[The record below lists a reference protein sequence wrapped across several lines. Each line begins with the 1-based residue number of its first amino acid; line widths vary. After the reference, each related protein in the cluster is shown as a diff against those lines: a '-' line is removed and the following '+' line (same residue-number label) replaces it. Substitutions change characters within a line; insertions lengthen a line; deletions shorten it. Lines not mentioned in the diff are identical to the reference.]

1 MASHFKQ
8 RVPELDMDEPRTSPS
23 HIAPGET
30 GSLSK
35 LKAGQGAVVTSR
47 SNARHGAEAAL
58 AKGGSHKRLSGK
70 HRPTVK
76 HKSQKIKTNRTL
88 FAVIGV
94 AVVLVVGVIGFMVYN
109 AANSVHVSNTP
120 PMERTTSTLEQGV
133 TVGGHVYGFK
143 EDGGKYKLM
152 SQNEDGTNATELFEA
167 AGKPVSIVAFDGALL
182 FGENLGDNRWD
193 AMAYTIG
200 DGSVPSQLVGSDG
213 NPVAGDG
220 QLSSSVLEGSSL
232 VLTQTDGHRTVV
244 PLA

>member
-8 RVPELDMDEPRTSPS
+8 RVPELDMDEPRTTPS
-23 HIAPGET
+23 HVAPGET

-58 AKGGSHKRLSGK
+58 SKGGKHKRLSGK
-70 HRPTVK
+70 NRPQVK
-76 HKSQKIKTNRTL
+76 HKSEKIKTNRTL
-88 FAVIGV
+88 FVVIAV
-94 AVVLVVGVIGFMVYN
+94 AVVVVVGVVGFLVYN
-109 AANSVHVSNTP
+109 AANSVHVSKSA

-143 EDGGKYKLM
+143 ESGGKYKLV
-152 SQNEDGTNATELFEA
+152 SQNEDGTNVVELFEA
-167 AGKPVSIVAFDGALL
+167 AGTPVSIAAFDGALL
-182 FGENLGDNRWD
+182 FGENLADNRWD

-200 DGSVPSQLVGSDG
+200 DGSVASQLVGSDG

-220 QLSSSVLEGSSL
+220 QLSGAALEGSNF

-244 PLA
+244 PLG